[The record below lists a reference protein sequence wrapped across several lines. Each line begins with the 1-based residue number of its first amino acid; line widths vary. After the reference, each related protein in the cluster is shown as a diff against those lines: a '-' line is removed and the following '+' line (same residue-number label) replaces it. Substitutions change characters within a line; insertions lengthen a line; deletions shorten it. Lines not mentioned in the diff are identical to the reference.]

1 MHAGPRA
8 NRVIQRAEG
17 LAAQIEA
24 SARSTAAKVNDHG
37 LAVHRLQPL
46 LEVRHQ
52 ILGDQSHRRAA
63 ARAQRQRRLL
73 LNLQNRRHS
82 PAAIFT
88 TLGQLAGCYYMSLE
102 PIFLSSRKCS
112 ATRNCPQDGTRTFL
126 LTGAAIDGL
135 DALMKDSKRVQMENP
150 ATVKPVALPS

>member
-1 MHAGPRA
+1 MHAGPPA
-8 NRVIQRAEG
+8 NRVIQRAEE

-82 PAAIFT
+82 PAAISLHSAHLRDAT
-88 TLGQLAGCYYMSLE
+88 TCPWSRSFYHPEVLGHQQLSTRWYTRVPTDASGHRWPRRTDERLKKGAGGES
-102 PIFLSSRKCS
+102 
-112 ATRNCPQDGTRTFL
+112 
-126 LTGAAIDGL
+126 
-135 DALMKDSKRVQMENP
+135 